1 MTIKE
6 FANRAGMEYQDV
18 CNAVFASDIHQ
29 RGKHVDYDF
38 QGLRRVILK
47 FLDRQEARLMK
58 KQEAVQTAIKR
69 IHDMRE

>member
-18 CNAVFASDIHQ
+18 CNAVSVSIIHQ
-29 RGKHVDYDF
+29 KGKNIDYDF
-38 QGLRRVILK
+38 QAMRRVMLR
-47 FLDRQEARLMK
+47 FLDRQEAKLLK
-58 KQEAVQTAIKR
+58 KLEAVQTAIKR